1 VSDHNWQQVEE
12 LLHQALALAEEQRNA
27 FLDEACGADEG
38 LRAEV
43 ESLLLVGDEISPDY
57 LKSPLSG
64 ELGRNIERLG
74 STDAMSAGQLF
85 AQRYELIRKLGEGG
99 MGQVWLAEQ
108 LAPVRR
114 QVALKLIKAG
124 MYDEA
129 VVQRF
134 QSERQSLAIM
144 DHPAIAKVFDAGTTP
159 QGQPYLVMEFVP
171 GLPITEYCDQH
182 KLNIKDRL
190 EIFIQACD
198 GVQHAHQKAIIHRDL
213 KPSNIL
219 VLEVDGKAVPR
230 IIDFGLAK
238 TTAPQLSGEFTQLG
252 QFIGTPGYMSPEQVN
267 LSGRDIDTRTDVYAL
282 GVVLYVLLTGLQPF
296 ETKRREKPALEEWLR
311 QLREEEPPN
320 PSTKVSGDKDTSS
333 ATAEARGTEPRQL
346 VSSLRGDLDWI
357 AMKALDRDRTRRYGT
372 PSELA
377 ADLRRYLDH
386 EPVVARPASAGYQI
400 RKFVRR
406 HRFAAAFIGMVTV
419 LSVVASGAALIAVK
433 QKSEAEHQ
441 AAETLKAQARLLT
454 QGAAQRLKDDDVTGA
469 QGIILE
475 VLTNSEF
482 AQSPTPAA
490 ISVFQEARAADAKL
504 AVLSGHAGFV
514 IAAAYSPDGT
524 RVVTA
529 SYDKTAR
536 IWDARTGAELVALV
550 GHGDQVRSA
559 AYSPDGTRIV
569 TASIDNT
576 ARVWDALTGSQ
587 LGVLSGHRDQ
597 VRSAAYSPDGTRI
610 VTASTDKTARLWDA
624 RTGAQLAV
632 LSGNAGLVISA
643 AYSPDG
649 TRIVTASHDKTARIW
664 DADSGA
670 QLLVLSGHGD
680 RLNSAAYSPD
690 GTRIVTTSY
699 DKTARIWDARSGV
712 QLAVLSGHDD
722 PVFFS
727 AAYSPDGTR
736 IVTASLDRTAR
747 IWDARTAAELVVLS
761 GHGDVV
767 ASAAYSPDG
776 TRIVTASLDKTALIW
791 DAHMGAQLA
800 VLTGHAGFVTPSTY
814 SPDGTRIVTASH
826 DKTARI
832 WDARTGAQLAV
843 LSGHEASVFSSAAYS
858 PDGTRIVTAS
868 LDNTAW
874 IWDARTGAEIAQ
886 VSGHAGWVN
895 SAAYSPDGT
904 RLVTASYDKT
914 ARIWDPGTGAQLE
927 VLSGHGDIVETAAY
941 SPDGTRIVTASDDKT
956 ARVWEARTGHQLV
969 VIFGH
974 GDRVATAA
982 YSPDGTHIVT
992 ASDDR
997 TARTWDAHT
1006 GAELVALSGHG
1017 GQVRSAAYSPDGTR
1031 IVTASTDKTARIWD
1045 ARTGEQLAVLS
1056 GHAGWVNSAAYS
1068 PDGTRIV
1075 TASNDK
1081 TARIW
1086 DARVSATLA
1095 AQILWAKVAQTDP
1108 LADLDRTELGLPPD
1122 ARVKQWRTRGSACDQ
1137 AAAAFYDPDR
1147 VTRGLARTAIVAEVA
1162 NSACTSQIALSG
1174 KTPRLIY
1181 ERARALLAKSD
1192 VMAAKQ
1198 QLELAVSSG
1207 YRAAQIDLASLLV
1220 DVSAGG
1226 LDPERALALDEHAW
1240 QDGVPIAAYEVGHL
1254 FEFGVSGS
1262 PAVARG
1268 KLRPDLA
1275 KAWEWYQKGAD
1286 AREPTALARV
1296 AEREEKAALAESD
1309 ASRRNAG
1316 FLEAFRLYAAAADR
1330 ARYEDWP
1337 DDAWKHWRYRRAT
1350 LARLLAR
1357 EGMMQQVAD
1366 AYTTVLEQRPPER
1379 TLWEK
1384 IKNELHL

>member
-1 VSDHNWQQVEE
+1 MGDRADMAAARDEKVGIMSAHDWREVEE
-12 LLHQALALAEEQRNA
+12 LLHQAMALAPEQRPA
-27 FLDEACGADEG
+27 FLDAACGSDAD
-38 LRAEV
+38 LRAELN
-43 ESLLLVGDEISPDY
+43 SLLLVGDDLSDEFLD
-57 LKSPLSG
+57 SPLRGVLERQIG
-64 ELGRNIERLG
+64 EIE
-74 STDAMSAGQLF
+74 STPALAVGQIF
-85 AQRYELIRKLGEGG
+85 AQRFELIRKLGEGG

-108 LAPVRR
+108 VSPVRR

-134 QSERQSLAIM
+134 QSERQSLAMM

-182 KLNIKDRL
+182 KLKIKDRL
-190 EIFIQACD
+190 ELFIHACE

-219 VLEVDGKAVPR
+219 VIEVDGKAVPR

-238 TTAPQLSGEFTQLG
+238 TAVPQLGGEFTQLG

-267 LSGRDIDTRTDVYAL
+267 PGARDIDTRTDVYTL

-296 ETKRREKPALEEWLR
+296 ETKRREKPSLEEWLR

-333 ATAEARGTEPRQL
+333 ATAGARSTEPKQL
-346 VSSLRGDLDWI
+346 VSELRGDLDWI
-357 AMKALDRDRTRRYGT
+357 TMKALYRDRERRYGT

-377 ADLRRYLDH
+377 ADLRRFLND
-386 EPVVARPASAGYQI
+386 EAVMARPASARYQI
-400 RKFVRR
+400 GKFVRR
-406 HRFAAAFIGMVTV
+406 HRFATAFVGMVTV
-419 LSVVASGAALIAVK
+419 LSVVTSGAALIAVK
-433 QKSEAEHQ
+433 QKREAEHQ
-441 AAETLKAQARLLT
+441 AAETLKAQSRLLT
-454 QGAAQRLKDDDVTGA
+454 QAAAQRLKNDDVAGA

-475 VLTNSEF
+475 VLTGSEF

-490 ISVFQEARAADAKL
+490 ISVFQEVRAADAKL

-536 IWDARTGAELVALV
+536 IWDARSGAELVALV

-587 LGVLSGHRDQ
+587 LRVLSGHRDQ

-632 LSGNAGLVISA
+632 LSG
-643 AYSPDG
+643 
-649 TRIVTASHDKTARIW
+649 
-664 DADSGA
+664 
-670 QLLVLSGHGD
+670 
-680 RLNSAAYSPD
+680 
-690 GTRIVTTSY
+690 
-699 DKTARIWDARSGV
+699 
-712 QLAVLSGHDD
+712 
-722 PVFFS
+722 
-727 AAYSPDGTR
+727 
-736 IVTASLDRTAR
+736 
-747 IWDARTAAELVVLS
+747 
-761 GHGDVV
+761 
-767 ASAAYSPDG
+767 
-776 TRIVTASLDKTALIW
+776 
-791 DAHMGAQLA
+791 
-800 VLTGHAGFVTPSTY
+800 
-814 SPDGTRIVTASH
+814 
-826 DKTARI
+826 
-832 WDARTGAQLAV
+832 
-843 LSGHEASVFSSAAYS
+843 HEASVFSSAAYS
-858 PDGTRIVTAS
+858 PDGTRIVTAAT
-868 LDNTAW
+868 DNTAW
-874 IWDARTGAEIAQ
+874 IWDARTGAEIAL

-904 RLVTASYDKT
+904 RLVTASFDKT

-927 VLSGHGDIVETAAY
+927 VLSGHGDIVQAAAY
-941 SPDGTRIVTASDDKT
+941 SPDGTRIVTASNDKT
-956 ARVWEARTGHQLV
+956 ARVWEARTGNQLV
-969 VIFGH
+969 VLFGH
-974 GDRVATAA
+974 GDRVSTAA
-982 YSPDGTHIVT
+982 YSPDSTHIVT

-997 TARTWDAHT
+997 TARIWDAHT

-1056 GHAGWVNSAAYS
+1056 GHVGWVNSAAYS

-1095 AQILWAKVAQTDP
+1095 AQILWAKVAQIDP

-1122 ARVKQWRTRGSACDQ
+1122 ARVKQWRTPGSACDQ

-1147 VTRGLARTAIVAEVA
+1147 VTRGLVRTAIVADVA

-1198 QLELAVSSG
+1198 QLELAISSG

-1268 KLRPDLA
+1268 QLRPDLA

-1296 AEREEKAALAESD
+1296 AEREEKSALAESD

-1357 EGMMQQVAD
+1357 EGMMQEVAD
-1366 AYTTVLEQRPPER
+1366 AYSKVLEPRPPER
-1379 TLWEK
+1379 TVWEQ
-1384 IKNELHL
+1384 IKNKMHRL